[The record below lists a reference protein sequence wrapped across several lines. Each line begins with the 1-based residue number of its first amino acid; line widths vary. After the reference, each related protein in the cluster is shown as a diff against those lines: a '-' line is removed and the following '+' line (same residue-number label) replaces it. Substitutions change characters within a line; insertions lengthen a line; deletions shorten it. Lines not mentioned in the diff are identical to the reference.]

1 MSMPRESCDGQRILQ
16 RLSWFEPRSL
26 IASLCCTALL
36 AASGCTT
43 MRDVERPAPGTPL
56 PVEAG
61 ETVAVSLRDGSRL
74 ELSFVE
80 WTADR
85 LAGTDSMGIL
95 HRIAAEDIA
104 KLEVKRHSLLG
115 SLGVGVVILAVVLAA
130 ASDSS
135 DY

>member
-1 MSMPRESCDGQRILQ
+1 MSKLVQFLNRARIPRQP
-16 RLSWFEPRSL
+16 SWPEPRSL
-26 IASLCCTALL
+26 IVSICCLTLL

-43 MRDVERPAPGTPL
+43 MHTVERPASGTPL
-56 PVEAG
+56 PVEVG
-61 ETVAVSLRDGSRL
+61 ETVEVSLRDGSSL

-85 LAGTDSMGIL
+85 LAGTDSQGIL

-104 KLEVKRHSLLG
+104 KLEVRRHSLLG
-115 SLGVGVVILAVVLAA
+115 TIGVGVVIAAVVLAA
-130 ASDSS
+130 AGDSS

>member
-1 MSMPRESCDGQRILQ
+1 MSKLGEFVNRTRIL
-16 RLSWFEPRSL
+16 RRPSWPGPRSL
-26 IASLCCTALL
+26 IVNFCCVTLL

-43 MRDVERPAPGTPL
+43 MHNVEPPASGAPL
-56 PVEAG
+56 PVEVG
-61 ETVAVSLRDGSRL
+61 ETVEVSLRDGSRL

-85 LAGTDSMGIL
+85 LAGTDSKGIL
-95 HRIAAEDIA
+95 HRIAAEDIS

-115 SLGVGVVILAVVLAA
+115 SIGVGVVIAGVVLAA
-130 ASDSS
+130 AGDSS

>member
-1 MSMPRESCDGQRILQ
+1 MH
-16 RLSWFEPRSL
+16 
-26 IASLCCTALL
+26 T
-36 AASGCTT
+36 
-43 MRDVERPAPGTPL
+43 VERPASGAPL
-56 PVEAG
+56 PVEVG
-61 ETVAVSLRDGSRL
+61 ETVTVSLRDGSRL

-85 LAGTDSMGIL
+85 LAGTDSTGIL

-104 KLEVKRHSLLG
+104 KLGVKRHSLLG
-115 SLGVGVVILAVVLAA
+115 TVGVGVVVAGMVLAV